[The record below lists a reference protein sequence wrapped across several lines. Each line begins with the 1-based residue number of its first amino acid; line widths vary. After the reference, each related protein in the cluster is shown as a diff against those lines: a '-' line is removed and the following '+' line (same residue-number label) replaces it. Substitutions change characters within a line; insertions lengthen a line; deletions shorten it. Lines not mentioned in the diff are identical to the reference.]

1 MSRPPHTP
9 LSHTSQ
15 SRTDRSRTDRSRTDH
30 SRTPLS
36 RPGRSAALL
45 AAALLAPLASCSPG
59 AAGTSDTT
67 GTSGT
72 TAAAKASPGAE
83 DRPVTVAVTPNGK
96 KVPAGEPVRVTATGG
111 TLTSVTVTAAD
122 GRTLPGKVAADGRTW
137 TSDRKAV
144 PGAAYEVRTGTRSA
158 GGTAG
163 SSTAAFTTAPAT
175 KVNKVDWRP
184 GGAATVGIAQP
195 ISLVFDHPVKNR
207 AEVER
212 QLKVTTSNDTEG
224 SWGWLRDWSGRD
236 RADWRPR
243 TYWKPGTRVTLDAE
257 LNGTDSGADGG
268 WFVRDYRTAFTVGAG
283 QIVKVDLDRHRLSL
297 VRDGK
302 TLRHIPV
309 SGGTPGGD
317 KRSWRGTAVLM
328 AKEGTI
334 NMNSE
339 TVGLG
344 NAYDK
349 MVDHS
354 MRLTWSGMYA
364 HAAPWNARFFGR
376 SNQSSGCIG
385 MSDADAAWFY
395 AQVRPGDPFEIT
407 GKDTKG
413 VVAPGNG
420 FGAWNL
426 SWAEWQEKS
435 ALR

>member
-1 MSRPPHTP
+1 MSRIRVLAHA
-9 LSHTSQ
+9 
-15 SRTDRSRTDRSRTDH
+15 RVR
-30 SRTPLS
+30 
-36 RPGRSAALL
+36 AAVV
-45 AAALLAPLASCSPG
+45 AALLAPLAACSP
-59 AAGTSDTT
+59 A
-67 GTSGT
+67 
-72 TAAAKASPGAE
+72 ASPGAPVTE
-83 DRPVTVAVTPNGK
+83 VTPSPDDRPVTVTVTHAGAK
-96 KVPAGEPVRVTATGG
+96 AAAGEPVRVTATGG
-111 TLTSVTVTAAD
+111 RLTSVTVTDAEGHQLTGRAAAD
-122 GRTLPGKVAADGRTW
+122 GRSWV
-137 TSDRKAV
+137 SDRKAV
-144 PGAAYEVRTGTRSA
+144 PGTSYTVKAATRTV
-158 GGTAG
+158 GGTAR
-163 SSTAAFTTAPAT
+163 STEAGFTTAPAE

-184 GGAATVGIAQP
+184 GTGSTVGVAQP
-195 ISLVFDHPVKNR
+195 VSLVFDHPVKNR
-207 AEVER
+207 AEVEK
-212 QLKVTTSNDTEG
+212 QLRITTSNDTEG
-224 SWGWLRDWSGRD
+224 SWGWIRDWSGRD
-236 RADWRPR
+236 RVDWRPR
-243 TYWKPGTRVTLDAE
+243 TYWKPGTEVTLKAE
-257 LNGTDSGADGG
+257 LNGTDSGAAGG
-268 WFVRDYRTAFTVGAG
+268 WFVRDYTTAFTIGDR
-283 QIVKVDLDRHRLSL
+283 QIVEVDLDRHQLSL
-297 VRDGK
+297 VRDGR
-302 TLRHIPV
+302 TVRRIPV

-364 HAAPWNARFFGR
+364 HAAPWNAKHFGR

-413 VVAPGNG
+413 VVDPGNG

-426 SWAEWQEKS
+426 SWAAWQQRS